1 MREEDIKE
9 EREREVM
16 CIGGGE
22 NPSINSNT
30 TVHDIQN
37 RKESCC
43 RVTVEH

>member
-22 NPSINSNT
+22 NPSVSSSINSNT
-30 TVHDIQN
+30 TVH
-37 RKESCC
+37 
-43 RVTVEH
+43 EHPE